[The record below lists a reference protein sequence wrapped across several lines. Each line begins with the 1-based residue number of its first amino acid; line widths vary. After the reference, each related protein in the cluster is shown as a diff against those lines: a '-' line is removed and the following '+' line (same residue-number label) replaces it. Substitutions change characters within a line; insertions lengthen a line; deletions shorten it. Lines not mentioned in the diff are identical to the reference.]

1 MNKISTAIIGLGVV
15 GKRRKYFIEKN
26 PNYKIIAISDIRFKK
41 NFKKKNILYFKNYN
55 NLTKLNL
62 DCVFITLPNYLAPII
77 TKIFLKKGVH
87 VFCEKP
93 PGRNINDISSVIKIE
108 KKNDVKL
115 KYGFNHRYH
124 KSVKYAKSI
133 INKKILGQ
141 ILNIRGLYGKSKI
154 VTYDK
159 GEWRSIKKFAGGGI
173 LLDQG
178 IHLLDLINY
187 FCGPFSKFKS
197 FITNK
202 YWNYDIEDDAF
213 AIFKNKNDVIASI
226 HSTAVEWQHKFR
238 MEISMQKGSIE
249 LNGILSGSKSYGRE
263 SIIIS
268 NVVKTKYKTKIKKKI
283 IYFRNDSSW
292 KEEVDEFAYIILK
305 NLKVKN
311 GTSSEALEVMNMI
324 DKIYKNANK

>member
-26 PNYKIIAISDIRFKK
+26 SNYKIIAISDIRFKK

>member
-26 PNYKIIAISDIRFKK
+26 LNYKIIAISDIRFKK

>member
-26 PNYKIIAISDIRFKK
+26 PNYKIIAISDVRFKK

-62 DCVFITLPNYLAPII
+62 DCVFITLPNYLAPIA

-159 GEWRSIKKFAGGGI
+159 GEWRSMKKFAGGGI

-187 FCGPFSKFKS
+187 FCGPFFNFKS

-292 KEEVDEFAYIILK
+292 KEEVDEFAHIILK
-305 NLKVKN
+305 NLKVNN
-311 GTSSEALEVMNMI
+311 GTSSEALEVMSMI
-324 DKIYKNANK
+324 DKIYNNAKK

>member
-1 MNKISTAIIGLGVV
+1 
-15 GKRRKYFIEKN
+15 
-26 PNYKIIAISDIRFKK
+26 
-41 NFKKKNILYFKNYN
+41 
-55 NLTKLNL
+55 
-62 DCVFITLPNYLAPII
+62 LAPII